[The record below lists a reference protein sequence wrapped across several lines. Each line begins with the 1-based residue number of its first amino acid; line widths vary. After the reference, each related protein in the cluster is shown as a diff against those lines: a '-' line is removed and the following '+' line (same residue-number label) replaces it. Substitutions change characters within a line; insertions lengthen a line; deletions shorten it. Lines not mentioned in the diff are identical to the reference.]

1 MTTLQKHYAIHALSL
16 LLILWL
22 LSIVLKKPKEIINPI
37 NNELKL
43 KAVRL
48 QNELDSIRI
57 LAEDYRAANDS
68 LEAAKPKVEYKYITR
83 NNEIIDYSNS
93 DAIKSLRDEIA
104 GYEPR

>member
-37 NNELKL
+37 NVELKL

-57 LAEDYRAANDS
+57 VAEDYRAVNDS
-68 LEAAKPKVEYKYITR
+68 LEAAKPIIQYKYITR
-83 NNEIIDYSNS
+83 QNEIIDYSNS
-93 DAIKSLRDEIA
+93 DAINRLRDEIA
-104 GYEPR
+104 GYNP